1 MKPDQTNIQE
11 LWDLFVSDKAS
22 IEQVNTLFEYIKNAA
37 NDDENILFFRKA
49 VNNLSPSFY
58 KTDDEVVHSILDT
71 IIASDKDLKDALDK
85 NNLVVPARRIPLLRK
100 WSWAAAS
107 VLLLL
112 GIGGYFLLAEKEN
125 RPVVAA
131 HPPADIV
138 APAGNRATITLADG
152 TQIFLDSAGQGQLA
166 QQGTIKVVKLANGKI
181 AYQPL
186 GAESNES
193 DYAVTYNTLSN
204 PRGSKVIDMRLSD
217 GSHVWLNAGS
227 AITYPVAFTG
237 DSRRVELEGEGYF
250 EVARDTK
257 RKFVVTTGSVN
268 TEVLG
273 THFNINAFKD
283 DDQNVKITLLE
294 GAVKVNHGQAT
305 GLLEP
310 GQQALVNDEI
320 QIDANV
326 DVAMVMA
333 WKNGYFQFDKASL
346 QSVMKQLSRWYDVE
360 IVYEGYNRP
369 RTFAGEMERSL
380 SLSGVLKILEKNK
393 VHFRIEGKKLIVI
406 PDQNN

>member
-22 IEQVNTLFEYIKNAA
+22 IEQVNTLFEYIRNAA

-49 VNNLSPSFY
+49 VNNISQSFY

-71 IIASDKDLKDALDK
+71 IIASDKDLKGALDR
-85 NNLVVPARRIPLLRK
+85 NSLVISARRIPLLRK

-112 GIGGYFLLAEKEN
+112 GIGGYFLLADKKN
-125 RPVVAA
+125 QPAVAV
-131 HPPADIV
+131 HPPADIA

-166 QQGTIKVVKLANGKI
+166 QQGAIKVVKLANGKI

-257 RKFVVTTGSVN
+257 RKFIVTTGGVS

-305 GLLEP
+305 GLLQP

>member
-1 MKPDQTNIQE
+1 MKPGQTNIQE

-49 VNNLSPSFY
+49 VNNLSQSFY

-71 IIASDKDLKDALDK
+71 IIASDKDLKGALDK
-85 NNLVVPARRIPLLRK
+85 NNLVVSARRIPLLRK

-112 GIGGYFLLAEKEN
+112 GIGGYFLLADKEN
-125 RPVVAA
+125 QPAVAV
-131 HPPADIV
+131 HPPADIA

-166 QQGTIKVVKLANGKI
+166 QQGAIKVVKLANGRI